1 MEEKGLFLRWLEIE
15 KKRDSQIAGINRL
28 NEACGTSYSKTWPG
42 VMKSRE
48 YNMERIPLEVRR
60 YMMRQVLPT
69 LIDVQKKDKVDCF
82 IDLGTTQR
90 YTFLYRDVGA

>member
-1 MEEKGLFLRWLEIE
+1 MEKNGLFLRWLEIE

-42 VMKSRE
+42 VMKTRE

-69 LIDVQKKDKVDCF
+69 LIDVQKKDIEKLIVS
-82 IDLGTTQR
+82 LT
-90 YTFLYRDVGA
+90 